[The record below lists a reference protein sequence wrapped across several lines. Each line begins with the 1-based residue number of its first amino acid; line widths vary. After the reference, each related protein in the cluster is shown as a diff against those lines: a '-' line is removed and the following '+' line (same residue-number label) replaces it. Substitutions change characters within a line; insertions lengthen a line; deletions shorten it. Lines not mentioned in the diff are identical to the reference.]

1 MNLYSGSGSSARFYA
16 VRLVIAAIL
25 FCASISSAFGQ
36 QRSTDRNNP
45 TLLTSNEISDDL
57 DGSGD
62 EYFCKFSVG
71 AGKLT
76 VAFQVQAA
84 GANAGATLDLF
95 DANSRPLLSDVL
107 AQGVDGGGDFVV
119 KSIQLNRSR
128 DVLLR
133 IKGIKYGD
141 SGGNGTYKVKLSG
154 PVTFAPGAAPNGGA
168 AAPAGPNLFTGEL
181 DGTENLLLHGVSVTG
196 PGTVKF
202 TFSVKATDTNAGATF
217 EVRVQDSK
225 AKAILSN
232 VLVQGVDGGSD
243 LVTKSITF
251 AKAQNLVI
259 LVKGIKYGDNGG
271 HGVYNVQVTGPVELA
286 K

>member
-1 MNLYSGSGSSARFYA
+1 MPPPPNLPYA
-16 VRLVIAAIL
+16 LL
-25 FCASISSAFGQ
+25 K
-36 QRSTDRNNP
+36 RSKKP
-45 TLLTSNEISDDL
+45 
-57 DGSGD
+57 
-62 EYFCKFSVG
+62 
-71 AGKLT
+71 
-76 VAFQVQAA
+76 
-84 GANAGATLDLF
+84 
-95 DANSRPLLSDVL
+95 
-107 AQGVDGGGDFVV
+107 
-119 KSIQLNRSR
+119 
-128 DVLLR
+128 
-133 IKGIKYGD
+133 
-141 SGGNGTYKVKLSG
+141 GGNGTYKVKLSG

-181 DGTENLLLHGVSVTG
+181 DGTENLLLHGLSVTG

-202 TFSVKATDTNAGATF
+202 ILSVKATDTNAGAN
-217 EVRVQDSK
+217 SK